1 MENDSYS
8 ALLELVPQLP
18 HHANSLKKILVA
30 PTQTQ
35 FKPTSIKEHLSQV
48 SPPPHP
54 LILHS
59 QFYGASRNWWP
70 AGILGG
76 SKLTGKIKSLQ
87 QSTEKRERMPVQ
99 HGPRAQLW
107 LLPTQLRALYNK
119 QEDPVCLPYNCL

>member
-48 SPPPHP
+48 SPPPIHLSFIP
-54 LILHS
+54 S
-59 QFYGASRNWWP
+59 FMGPVAT
-70 AGILGG
+70 GG
-76 SKLTGKIKSLQ
+76 
-87 QSTEKRERMPVQ
+87 
-99 HGPRAQLW
+99 QLESW
-107 LLPTQLRALYNK
+107 VEVN
-119 QEDPVCLPYNCL
+119 